1 MSVARSLAPWLG
13 RSASLLLLLAATAA
27 PSAAADGTM
36 RGLIIRGPKPYDS
49 MVATVRS
56 LGGEVTQ
63 RYENVDAIAASV
75 PEGRLAELAA
85 LVGPGKI
92 SKDAMIAR
100 PHSVSR
106 PERYRPGGA
115 DAITQA
121 VEARP
126 LGEAD
131 LAALPTDYLFNNGL
145 IGASSFHA
153 QGVLGQGVTVAIIDA
168 GTANSPAVPA
178 LAGRV
183 IGGEN
188 FVTADPVQ
196 SATSRSNDH
205 HGTWVGTVIAGDV
218 VFGYSATGSFV
229 AALKKYAPTS
239 IMGDCP
245 DPTYSVPVCWV
256 PQVGVAPRANLYALK
271 VFDSRGGG
279 APESRIMAAMD
290 RAITLRHNYNLGT
303 TASPVSGTGEEDSP
317 YVYDSLNIQVVNM
330 SLGGGTIYAGR
341 DLEDQLTVKMLEE
354 GIVLASSAGNDG
366 FGAMTVGSP
375 GSGFGS
381 ITVGAANDPLH
392 ERIWAEAAYG
402 LGDFYRPTTHVQ
414 TADFSSR
421 GPDAD
426 GRFDPDVV
434 ANGVATWAEGTCIG
448 ISPCTTAPSWF
459 VWGTSFSSP
468 TVAGGA
474 ALLRQAFPHAKP
486 NEVREAIVNGANP
499 RVLGDRS
506 GRIDQGNGY
515 LDLAAAAARLDD
527 RWHGRWHF
535 DARRSHPTPFV
546 AENIERIGFEPV
558 RLRDGTFTAHV
569 RNLVPGQVKQ
579 FFVESDPFTEEISV
593 DLTNITPELPPAQQ
607 NQLFGDDVYFKVV
620 DAPTSFQDRNIT
632 DFVKA
637 DSHYV
642 LDNPQTGLVRVSLQ
656 GDWTNAGRVSADL
669 RIKRTHKRAG
679 WPSAKGRL
687 RQGDIVPF
695 EVVVPAGAAQAVFET
710 QWVRNWSMYPT
721 SDIDM
726 LLIDPDGNVDMTGA
740 TLASPERAVVKDPK
754 QGPWTIVVSAYAIPA
769 EPDYFSLFAQADGV
783 RLRVSH

>member
-1 MSVARSLAPWLG
+1 V
-13 RSASLLLLLAATAA
+13 SLLFLLAATAA
-27 PSAAADGTM
+27 PSAAGDGTM
-36 RGLIIRGPKPYDS
+36 RGLIIRGPKPYDA

-121 VEARP
+121 VATRP
-126 LGEAD
+126 LGEAA
-131 LAALPTDYLFNNGL
+131 LAALPADYLFNNDL
-145 IGASSFHA
+145 IGATALHA
-153 QGVLGQGVTVAIIDA
+153 QGVFGQGVTVAIIDA
-168 GTANSPAVPA
+168 GTANSDAVPA

-188 FVTADPVQ
+188 LVTADPIL
-196 SATSRSNDH
+196 SATSRLNDH
-205 HGTWVGTVIAGDV
+205 HGTWVGTVIAGNV
-218 VFGYSATGSFV
+218 VFGYSPTGSFV
-229 AALKKYAPTS
+229 AALQKYAPGS
-239 IMGDCP
+239 ILGDCP
-245 DPTYSVPVCWV
+245 DPTYPVPVCWV
-256 PQVGVAPRANLYALK
+256 PQVGVAPLASLYALK

-290 RAITLRHNYNLGT
+290 RAITLRHNFNQG
-303 TASPVSGTGEEDSP
+303 APSAPVSGSGTEDSP

-341 DLEDQLTVKMLEE
+341 DLEDRLTVKMLEE

-392 ERIWAEAAYG
+392 ERIWAEASYG
-402 LGDFYRPTTHVQ
+402 VGIGDLYRPTTHVQ

-474 ALLRQAFPHAKP
+474 ALLRQAFPQARTS
-486 NEVREAIVNGANP
+486 EVREAIVNGANP

-506 GRIDQGNGY
+506 GRIDQGSGY

-527 RWHGRWHF
+527 LWHGRWHF

-546 AENIERIGFEPV
+546 AKNIERIGFEPV
-558 RLRDGTFTAHV
+558 PFRGHTFTTHV

-579 FFVESDPFTEEISV
+579 FFVESDPFTDEITV
-593 DLTNITPELPPAQQ
+593 DLTNITPELPSAQQ

-632 DFVKA
+632 DFAKV

-669 RIKRTHKRAG
+669 RITRTHKGTGR
-679 WPSAKGRL
+679 PSATGQL

-721 SDIDM
+721 SDVDM
-726 LLIDPDGNVDMTGA
+726 LLIGPDGVPDTTGA
-740 TLASPERAVVKDPK
+740 TLASPERVVIKDPK
-754 QGPWTIVVSAYAIPA
+754 PGPWTILVSAYAVPA
-769 EPDYFSLFAQADGV
+769 EPDFFSLFAQADGV

>member
-1 MSVARSLAPWLG
+1 V
-13 RSASLLLLLAATAA
+13 SLLFLLAATVA
-27 PSAAADGTM
+27 PSAAGDGTM
-36 RGLIIRGPKPYDS
+36 RGLIIRGPKPYDA

-75 PEGRLAELAA
+75 PEGRLAELVA

-106 PERYRPGGA
+106 PERYRVGGA
-115 DAITQA
+115 DAVA
-121 VEARP
+121 EALEARP
-126 LGEAD
+126 LLEAD
-131 LAALPTDYLFNNGL
+131 LSALPTDYLFNNNL
-145 IGASSFHA
+145 IGAAALHA
-153 QGVLGQGVTVAIIDA
+153 QGVFGQGVTVAIIDA

-196 SATSRSNDH
+196 SATSRFNDH
-205 HGTWVGTVIAGDV
+205 HGTWVGTVIAGNV

-239 IMGDCP
+239 ILGDCP
-245 DPTYSVPVCWV
+245 DPTYPVPVCWI
-256 PQVGVAPRANLYALK
+256 PQVGVAPGASLYALK

-279 APESRIMAAMD
+279 APESRIIAAMD
-290 RAITLRHNYNLGT
+290 RAITLRHNFNQGAPSAP
-303 TASPVSGTGEEDSP
+303 ASGSGTEDSP
-317 YVYDSLNIQVVNM
+317 YVYDSLDIQVVNM

-341 DLEDQLTVKMLEE
+341 DLEDQLTVRMLEE

-402 LGDFYRPTTHVQ
+402 VGDLYRPTTHVQ

-434 ANGVATWAEGTCIG
+434 ANGVATWAEGTCNDPSLCPPG
-448 ISPCTTAPSWF
+448 YTAPSWF

-474 ALLRQAFPHAKP
+474 ALLRQAFPHARP

-527 RWHGRWHF
+527 RWHHGWRL
-535 DARRSHPTPFV
+535 DGRRSRPTPFV

-558 RLRDGTFTAHV
+558 RLRDGTFNTHV

-579 FFVESDPFTEEISV
+579 FFVESDPFTDEISV
-593 DLTNITPELPPAQQ
+593 DLTNITRELPPAQQ

-632 DFVKA
+632 DFAKV

-669 RIKRTHKRAG
+669 RIKRTHKGTGR
-679 WPSAKGRL
+679 PSAKGQL

-726 LLIDPDGNVDMTGA
+726 LLIDPDGTPNTTGA
-740 TLASPERAVVKDPK
+740 TLASPERVVVKDPK
-754 QGPWTIVVSAYAIPA
+754 PGPWTIVVSAYAVPA
-769 EPDYFSLFAQADGV
+769 EPDFFSLFAQADGV
-783 RLRVSH
+783 RLRVSR